1 MSDGGE
7 GEHRWREAGRPLVP
21 TLVVRGELMPVL
33 HVSQIAEALGLPPP
47 PGGSPC
53 RDAQDATVILDAW
66 LSHIR
71 ALEWEALL
79 RPTPSRGRSLRNLTV
94 NVFGPF
100 ELLPAAWITGSFDW
114 RPEEDGRREAAL
126 EDRTAL
132 VNFAESAVAGWTRLL
147 IEAGDELG
155 RRDPLVASRRGDV
168 PFSTLLSFQR
178 WHAAFH
184 YRQLVEFL
192 QPGGVLDLAAFEDL
206 GLPRDVYEGLS
217 AKETR

>member
-1 MSDGGE
+1 M
-7 GEHRWREAGRPLVP
+7 
-21 TLVVRGELMPVL
+21 VRGEPMPVL

-47 PGGSPC
+47 PGGSPL

-66 LSHIR
+66 LSHLR
-71 ALEWEALL
+71 ALEWEGLV

-100 ELLPAAWITGSFDW
+100 ELLPAAWTTGSFDW
-114 RPEEDGRREAAL
+114 RPENDGTREATL

-132 VNFAESAVAGWTRLL
+132 VHFAEGAVAGWTRLL
-147 IEAGDELG
+147 IEAGDELA
-155 RRDPLVASRRGDV
+155 RRDPLVASPRGDV

-178 WHAAFH
+178 RHAAFH

-192 QPGGVLDLAAFEDL
+192 HPAGALDLAVFEDL
-206 GLPRDVYEGLS
+206 GLPEDVY
-217 AKETR
+217 